1 MNKSDAGRLARRLF
15 TLFALLACSMLASG
29 DRAAKARVEYDDWR
43 SCMEAG
49 HYWCQQY
56 SFCVEFSVVNAC
68 EANGTHQYNICTGA
82 CTPIQ

>member
-1 MNKSDAGRLARRLF
+1 MSKSGAGRLARRLF
-15 TLFALLACSMLASG
+15 TLLALLACLAHASG
-29 DRAAKARVEYDDWR
+29 DRGAKASDGYDDWR

-68 EANGTHQYNICTGA
+68 EADGTHQYNICTGA